1 MDLSFWATSFSHIFT
16 PESSTNSVM
25 GTQLASDL
33 MQELASNAK
42 ARQDEGWGVAL
53 ASLLASSKAIGL
65 QWVSNMLNLFDLLW
79 WLLVA
84 WKSHLIWSLKKLHA
98 FWNYEQLFVDRANC
112 EKLPGHERN
121 MSICRRTIFSP
132 TRTRPVVIL
141 SMGVSL
147 PRFLFCFLMKPA
159 CFGFSNF
166 RAWVVRWLQVL
177 DGQVQSLRQQV
188 QEAGQ
193 SSRVLGV
200 LFPIFCLIFSGSF
213 DFLPFN
219 VPIFSLIFF
228 PVLSPVFFHFS
239 SVFSP
244 WFFAYFLPDF
254 IYCLASSHLLLDFSR
269 FLPYPIY
276 RRS

>member
-141 SMGVSL
+141 SMG
-147 PRFLFCFLMKPA
+147 
-159 CFGFSNF
+159 GFT
-166 RAWVVRWLQVL
+166 ATIL
-177 DGQVQSLRQQV
+177 
-188 QEAGQ
+188 
-193 SSRVLGV
+193 V
-200 LFPIFCLIFSGSF
+200 LFSHEASVLWVQQLQGMSSPLAAGAWWTSAVPPPASARGRTVKSSIGCFVPN
-213 DFLPFN
+213 FLLNF
-219 VPIFSLIFF
+219 LRFF
-228 PVLSPVFFHFS
+228 WFS
-239 SVFSP
+239 SF
-244 WFFAYFLPDF
+244 
-254 IYCLASSHLLLDFSR
+254 
-269 FLPYPIY
+269 
-276 RRS
+276 

>member
-25 GTQLASDL
+25 AAQLASDP

-53 ASLLASSKAIGL
+53 ASQLASSKAIGL

-121 MSICRRTIFSP
+121 MSICRRTIFSA
-132 TRTRPVVIL
+132 TRTRSVVIP
-141 SMGVSL
+141 SMGGFTATIQ
-147 PRFLFCFLMKPA
+147 FLFSHEASVLWVQQLQGMSSPLAAGAWWTSAVPPPASARGRAVKSSIGCFVP
-159 CFGFSNF
+159 N
-166 RAWVVRWLQVL
+166 
-177 DGQVQSLRQQV
+177 
-188 QEAGQ
+188 
-193 SSRVLGV
+193 
-200 LFPIFCLIFSGSF
+200 LIFSGSF

-244 WFFAYFLPDF
+244 RFFAYFLPDF

-269 FLPYPIY
+269 FSHIQ
-276 RRS
+276 STGEV